1 MSFFQTNS
9 EVILSFAKLTSGLL
23 IAFAVAPFLK
33 RPALRA
39 TFWAGVL
46 IILPTVM
53 IATHGR
59 GALNILP
66 QLSPTERLEVALP
79 VEVRLEQPTPT
90 IVPLSLPQTLPEEP
104 LEASVLP
111 YEAPVK
117 ETHWFAIVFFT
128 GVAFSLLPVLISFL
142 RIRFMT
148 KKPAGEAA
156 MVAWEKIRPLVS
168 PEIPLYLTN
177 SPSAPFTAGVVRAAV
192 LLPESSATWSSRRLH
207 STLYHEAAHISRRDP
222 LVRVLASF
230 VRALLWFHP
239 LVWLAHRQLV
249 TAQEEACDEFALAA
263 GIPPDEYAEDLLE
276 TAKGSRNAFGHS
288 LHMARWSQ
296 LGSRIRIILE
306 KTQTETRPL
315 TMKTIAIVT
324 FGIAFTTY
332 SLSILGFAEN
342 AGAPQVPA
350 DPFAENAGAPQAPAD
365 PFAENAGVPEAI
377 VDPFAENAG
386 VPQAPAAPF
395 AENTPKNPSK
405 FPIDKLRRIVIPVIK
420 FENVSLEEAID
431 LLRLKAI
438 EHDTTEVDPKK
449 KGINFVVKIPEGK
462 PMPQFN
468 RRLSFRN
475 VPVGQILN
483 IIVNETKMQYS
494 VEEFAVIVRPDAE
507 TDQEL
512 ISCTFR
518 VPPSFIDEME
528 GSSMLGHLR
537 KCGIAFH
544 EGSSATLDAAGNLR
558 VTNFIYEL
566 DKIEQ
571 LFTHIRSKQPK
582 QHEAIPPIKIDVEEK
597 APENPAKAAIE
608 KKLKTIVIPRLDFE
622 GTSLEEAI
630 DFLRL
635 RAAELDTNES
645 DPEKKGFNIVVK
657 MPEGKPMPLINSL
670 RLRNVPLGVALK
682 YICDLAAVR
691 YEVNEFAIV
700 IR

>member
-1 MSFFQTNS
+1 MSFFQANS

-90 IVPLSLPQTLPEEP
+90 IVPLTLPQTLPEEP

-117 ETHWFAIVFFT
+117 ETNWFAIVFFT

-192 LLPESSATWSSRRLH
+192 LLSESSATWSSRRLH

-350 DPFAENAGAPQAPAD
+350 DPFAENAG
-365 PFAENAGVPEAI
+365 
-377 VDPFAENAG
+377 

-405 FPIDKLRRIVIPVIK
+405 FPIIDKLRRIVIPEIK
-420 FENVSLEEAID
+420 FENVSLEEAVD
-431 LLRLKAI
+431 LLRLRAI

-468 RRLSFRN
+468 SRLSLRN
-475 VPVGQILN
+475 VPVSVILK
-483 IIVNETKMQYS
+483 IIVDETKMQYS
-494 VEEFAVIVRPDAE
+494 VEEFAMIVGPDAE
-507 TDQEL
+507 TDQDL

-518 VPPSFIDEME
+518 VPPSVIDDME
-528 GSSMLGHLR
+528 GSSMLGRPML
-537 KCGIAFH
+537 CGRGVVA
-544 EGSSATLDAAGNLR
+544 R
-558 VTNFIYEL
+558 
-566 DKIEQ
+566 
-571 LFTHIRSKQPK
+571 RM
-582 QHEAIPPIKIDVEEK
+582 
-597 APENPAKAAIE
+597 AKAAIE
-608 KKLKTIVIPRLDFE
+608 KKLKTIVIPSFDYE

-670 RLRNVPLGVALK
+670 KLRDVPLGVALK

>member
-1 MSFFQTNS
+1 MSFFQANS

-117 ETHWFAIVFFT
+117 ETHWLAIVFFT

-168 PEIPLYLTN
+168 PEIPLYVTN

-350 DPFAENAGAPQAPAD
+350 DPFAENAG
-365 PFAENAGVPEAI
+365 
-377 VDPFAENAG
+377 

-405 FPIDKLRRIVIPVIK
+405 FPIEKLRTIVIPEIK
-420 FENVSLEEAID
+420 FENVSLEEAVD
-431 LLRLKAI
+431 LLRLRAI

-468 RRLSFRN
+468 SRLSLRN
-475 VPVGQILN
+475 VPVSGILK
-483 IIVNETKMQYS
+483 IIVNETKMQYG
-494 VEEFAVIVRPDAE
+494 VEEFAVIVGPDAE

-537 KCGIAFH
+537 KCGIAFP

>member
-1 MSFFQTNS
+1 MSFFQANS

-90 IVPLSLPQTLPEEP
+90 IVPLTLPQTLPEEP

-168 PEIPLYLTN
+168 PEIPLYVTN
-177 SPSAPFTAGVVRAAV
+177 SPSAPFTVGVVRAAV

-350 DPFAENAGAPQAPAD
+350 DPFAENAGVPQAPA
-365 PFAENAGVPEAI
+365 
-377 VDPFAENAG
+377 DPFAENAG

-405 FPIDKLRRIVIPVIK
+405 FPIDKLRRIVIPEIK

-431 LLRLKAI
+431 LLRLRAI

-468 RRLSFRN
+468 SRLSLRN
-475 VPVGQILN
+475 VPVSGILK
-483 IIVNETKMQYS
+483 IIVNETKMQYG
-494 VEEFAVIVRPDAE
+494 VEEFAVIVGPDAE

-537 KCGIAFH
+537 KCGIAFP

-558 VTNFIYEL
+558 VTNFLFEL
-566 DKIEQ
+566 YKIEQ
-571 LFTHIRSKQPK
+571 LFYIYEGQQPK

-597 APENPAKAAIE
+597 AAENPAKAAIE
-608 KKLKTIVIPRLDFE
+608 KKLKTIVIPSFDFE

>member
-1 MSFFQTNS
+1 MSFFQANS

-148 KKPAGEAA
+148 KKPAGDAA

-168 PEIPLYLTN
+168 PEIPLYVTN

-350 DPFAENAGAPQAPAD
+350 DPFAENAGAP
-365 PFAENAGVPEAI
+365 EAI

-405 FPIDKLRRIVIPVIK
+405 FPIEKLRTIVIPEIK
-420 FENVSLEEAID
+420 FENVSLEEAVD
-431 LLRLKAI
+431 LLRLRAI

-468 RRLSFRN
+468 SRLSLRN
-475 VPVGQILN
+475 VPVSGILK
-483 IIVNETKMQYS
+483 IIVNETKMQYG
-494 VEEFAVIVRPDAE
+494 VEEFAVIVGPDAE

-537 KCGIAFH
+537 KCGIAFP

>member
-1 MSFFQTNS
+1 MSFFQANS

-168 PEIPLYLTN
+168 PEIPLYVTN

-350 DPFAENAGAPQAPAD
+350 DPFAENAG
-365 PFAENAGVPEAI
+365 VPEAI
-377 VDPFAENAG
+377 ADPFAENAG

-405 FPIDKLRRIVIPVIK
+405 FPIEKLRTIVIPEIK
-420 FENVSLEEAID
+420 FENVSLEEAVD
-431 LLRLKAI
+431 LLRLRAI

-468 RRLSFRN
+468 SRLSLRN
-475 VPVGQILN
+475 VPVSGILK
-483 IIVNETKMQYS
+483 IIVNETKMQYG
-494 VEEFAVIVRPDAE
+494 VEEFAVIVGPDAE

-537 KCGIAFH
+537 KCGIAFP

-558 VTNFIYEL
+558 VTNFLFEL

-571 LFTHIRSKQPK
+571 LFYMYEGQQPK

-597 APENPAKAAIE
+597 APENSAKAAIE

>member
-1 MSFFQTNS
+1 
-9 EVILSFAKLTSGLL
+9 
-23 IAFAVAPFLK
+23 
-33 RPALRA
+33 
-39 TFWAGVL
+39 
-46 IILPTVM
+46 
-53 IATHGR
+53 
-59 GALNILP
+59 
-66 QLSPTERLEVALP
+66 
-79 VEVRLEQPTPT
+79 
-90 IVPLSLPQTLPEEP
+90 
-104 LEASVLP
+104 
-111 YEAPVK
+111 
-117 ETHWFAIVFFT
+117 
-128 GVAFSLLPVLISFL
+128 
-142 RIRFMT
+142 
-148 KKPAGEAA
+148 
-156 MVAWEKIRPLVS
+156 
-168 PEIPLYLTN
+168 
-177 SPSAPFTAGVVRAAV
+177 
-192 LLPESSATWSSRRLH
+192 
-207 STLYHEAAHISRRDP
+207 
-222 LVRVLASF
+222 
-230 VRALLWFHP
+230 
-239 LVWLAHRQLV
+239 LV
-249 TAQEEACDEFALAA
+249 TAQEEACDEFALVA

-350 DPFAENAGAPQAPAD
+350 DPFAENAGAPEAIVD
-365 PFAENAGVPEAI
+365 PFAENAGAPEAI

-405 FPIDKLRRIVIPVIK
+405 FPIGVISEKLRTIVIPKIDLK
-420 FENVSLEEAID
+420 NVSLEEAVD
-431 LLRLKAI
+431 LLRLRAI
-438 EHDTTEVDPKK
+438 EHDTTELDPKK

-462 PMPQFN
+462 PMPQLN
-468 RRLSFRN
+468 NHLRLRN
-475 VPVGQILN
+475 VPLGSVLRY
-483 IIVNETKMQYS
+483 IVNETKMQCH
-494 VEEFAVIVRPDAE
+494 VDEFAVIVWPDAE
-507 TDQEL
+507 TDQDL

-518 VPPSFIDEME
+518 VPPSFIDDME
-528 GSSMLGHLR
+528 GSSMLGYLR
-537 KCGIAFH
+537 KCGIAFP
-544 EGSSATLDAAGNLR
+544 EGSSASLDSAGNLR
-558 VTNFIYEL
+558 VTNFLFEL
-566 DKIEQ
+566 YKIEQ
-571 LFTHIRSKQPK
+571 LFYIYEGQQPK
-582 QHEAIPPIKIDVEEK
+582 QHEAIPLTKIDVEEK

-608 KKLKTIVIPRLDFE
+608 KKLKTIVIPSFDYE

-670 RLRNVPLGVALK
+670 KLRNVPLGVALK

-700 IR
+700 ISPPPPAAEKAK

>member
-1 MSFFQTNS
+1 MSFFQANS

-168 PEIPLYLTN
+168 PEIPLYVTN

-350 DPFAENAGAPQAPAD
+350 DPFAENAGAPEAIVD
-365 PFAENAGVPEAI
+365 PFAENAEGPEAI

-405 FPIDKLRRIVIPVIK
+405 FPRDKLRRIVIPEIK
-420 FENVSLEEAID
+420 FENVSLEEAVD
-431 LLRLKAI
+431 LLRLRAI

-468 RRLSFRN
+468 SRLSLRN
-475 VPVGQILN
+475 VPVSGILD
-483 IIVNETKMQYS
+483 IIVDETKMQYG
-494 VEEFAVIVRPDAE
+494 VEEFAVIVGPDAE

-537 KCGIAFH
+537 KCGIAFP

-558 VTNFIYEL
+558 VTNFLFEL

-571 LFTHIRSKQPK
+571 LFYMYEGQQPK

-608 KKLKTIVIPRLDFE
+608 KKLKTIVIPSFDFE

-630 DFLRL
+630 DLLRL